1 MNENRFDKEVATVER
16 LALAVSAIGILS
28 ALGVILCA
36 VLELV

>member
-1 MNENRFDKEVATVER
+1 MSNDSFKENIATMER
-16 LALAVSAIGILS
+16 LALFVSIVGIMS